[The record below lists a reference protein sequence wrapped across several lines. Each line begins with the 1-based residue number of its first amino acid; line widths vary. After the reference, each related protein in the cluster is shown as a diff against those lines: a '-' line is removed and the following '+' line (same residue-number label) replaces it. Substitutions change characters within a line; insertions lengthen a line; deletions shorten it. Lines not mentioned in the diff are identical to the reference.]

1 MEKKDEQL
9 ILEYQQSNDEMALVT
24 LFNRYK
30 AHILNF
36 ALRILGNRADAEDVT
51 SDCFLTLF
59 KKRYIYRAGT
69 KFSTWL
75 FTVARNLCINR
86 IRKRKK
92 LGSMWFKKDSNN
104 YEQWDI
110 PDEKDI
116 ADTTLEKTE
125 ASMMVK
131 KAILKLPEEQ
141 KEALILREYH
151 NMNYADIS
159 EIMSCSLEKVKILI
173 FRAREQLKVELSS
186 FILEGEND

>member
-9 ILEYQQSNDEMALVT
+9 ILEYQQNNDESALVT

-36 ALRILGNRADAEDVT
+36 ALRILGNRTDAEDVA

-59 KKRYIYRAGT
+59 KKRYIYRADT

-92 LGSMWFKKDSNN
+92 FGSMWFKKDCSH

-116 ADTTLEKTE
+116 ADTMLEKTE
-125 ASMMVK
+125 ASIMVK
-131 KAILKLPEEQ
+131 KAILKLADEQ

-159 EIMSCSLEKVKILI
+159 EIMNCSLEKVKILI
-173 FRAREQLKVELSS
+173 FRAREQLKIELSS

>member
-9 ILEYQQSNDEMALVT
+9 ILDYQKSNDENALVV

-30 AHILNF
+30 GHILNF

-86 IRKRKK
+86 LRKRKK
-92 LGSMWFKKDSNN
+92 LGSMWFKKDST

-110 PDEKDI
+110 ADEKAI
-116 ADTTLEKTE
+116 ADAELERTE
-125 ASMMVK
+125 ASIMVRR
-131 KAILKLPEEQ
+131 AISKLAEEQ

-151 NMNYADIS
+151 SMNYADIS

-186 FILEGEND
+186 FVLEGEND